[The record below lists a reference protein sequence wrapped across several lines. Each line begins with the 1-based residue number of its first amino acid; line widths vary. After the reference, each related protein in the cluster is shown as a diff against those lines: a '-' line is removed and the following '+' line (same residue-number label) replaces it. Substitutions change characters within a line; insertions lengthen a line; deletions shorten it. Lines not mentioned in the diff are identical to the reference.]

1 LLGLDDIVPV
11 YVECK
16 WKGDSGSL
24 SWWLP
29 VKMDEKERVAQKIAV
44 SDPDAWNNQ
53 MYKVRVLDQLVYC
66 VGSKAVLGHGTL

>member
-1 LLGLDDIVPV
+1 VR
-11 YVECK
+11 
-16 WKGDSGSL
+16 
-24 SWWLP
+24 
-29 VKMDEKERVAQKIAV
+29 MDEKERVAQKIAV